1 MDRSKDLEY
10 YAEKVPFPL
19 PLSWHYSWFALF
31 FSPHFP
37 LVANMAL
44 GQLKV
49 HEYLR
54 APMDCPHFILT

>member
-10 YAEKVPFPL
+10 SAEKLPFPL
-19 PLSWHYSWFALF
+19 PLIMALLFALF